1 MRTLDPQEITPALE
15 HGEIRDTTP
24 TPADYDSP
32 EFVLMDDSLSRSEKI
47 AILERWLPEKQKEV
61 ELDASGREIDANAP
75 YTRRVELALRAV
87 RDGVE

>member
-1 MRTLDPQEITPALE
+1 MQWLIDGVSHPGTRWLISSAS
-15 HGEIRDTTP
+15 
-24 TPADYDSP
+24 Y
-32 EFVLMDDSLSRSEKI
+32 DSLSRSEKI